1 VAALKI
7 VIIRPYRN
15 HLLVKEAEDNAA

>member
-1 VAALKI
+1 LKI

-15 HLLVKEAEDNAA
+15 HLLVKEAEEKRYEP